1 MWHCSS
7 PNADVIVA
15 VQIHPEWAPLGAE
28 RFKEMLDES
37 FFKGI
42 RFFRVIDG
50 FMAQFG
56 IHGKPAEAAS
66 AYSPLSLLHDLFH
79 VLTAHSQPMYLC
91 AEWRERQLQDDPVVE
106 SNTRGMISFATSG
119 PNSRTTQMFINFGDN
134 SNLDGM
140 GFSPF
145 GKVVDGMDVVD
156 RIYKIGEKP
165 SQVRDVAA
173 IATVDLGQFADE
185 FPVPRDRLKFKAKA
199 TATSRQNS
207 PSSLSSKLLRSFL
220 PTKNCKC

>member
-66 AYSPLSLLHDLFH
+66 A
-79 VLTAHSQPMYLC
+79 
-91 AEWRERQLQDDPVVE
+91 
-106 SNTRGMISFATSG
+106 
-119 PNSRTTQMFINFGDN
+119 
-134 SNLDGM
+134 
-140 GFSPF
+140 
-145 GKVVDGMDVVD
+145 
-156 RIYKIGEKP
+156 
-165 SQVRDVAA
+165 
-173 IATVDLGQFADE
+173 
-185 FPVPRDRLKFKAKA
+185 
-199 TATSRQNS
+199 
-207 PSSLSSKLLRSFL
+207 
-220 PTKNCKC
+220 